1 LPFLLFLALAFFDST
16 LDGDISSAMPLH
28 ELPVAD
34 SPAFNC
40 FQIKL
45 KAYSKSFV
53 HRWLNTAN
61 EGLDVYEQ
69 NDATHYKNYQALRR
83 LCNELYLADCRFQV
97 CQLLGPE
104 SMNGSPLLAFDLKA
118 WPLLLRTPV
127 RFGASESIKIIKRQ
141 FSVLIGELEAIKR
154 LLLCIK
160 EFLEFSGS
168 ATEEEVRR
176 MLDIEFS
183 EVDEV
188 HLHLQILKRFHEGL
202 LNNKDHRS
210 DR

>member
-1 LPFLLFLALAFFDST
+1 
-16 LDGDISSAMPLH
+16 MPLN

-34 SPAFNC
+34 SPAFNN

-45 KAYSKSFV
+45 KAYSKSFI

-97 CQLLGPE
+97 CQPLGPGTVSE
-104 SMNGSPLLAFDLKA
+104 SPLLAFDLKA

-127 RFGASESIKIIKRQ
+127 RSGASESIKIIKRQ
-141 FSVLIGELEAIKR
+141 FSVLSGELEDLKR
-154 LLLCIK
+154 PLLCIK
-160 EFLEFSGS
+160 EFLESSRS

-176 MLDIEFS
+176 KLDIEFP

-188 HLHLQILKRFHEGL
+188 HLHMQILKRFHEGL
-202 LNNKDHRS
+202 LHNKERCS
-210 DR
+210 VR